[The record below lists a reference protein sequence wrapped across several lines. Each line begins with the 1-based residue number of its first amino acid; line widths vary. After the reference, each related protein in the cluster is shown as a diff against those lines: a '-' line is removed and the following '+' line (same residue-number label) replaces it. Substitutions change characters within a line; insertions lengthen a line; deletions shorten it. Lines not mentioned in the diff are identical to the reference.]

1 MTVAVQPAAALPSP
15 RLSMEAPVLLR
26 ERIAHAVC
34 QAIASGAVKPGER
47 LVEATIAADLGVGRN
62 AVREALQHLEQ
73 QGIVVGSAY
82 KGVRVADLGPQQ
94 VEEVYSLRAA
104 LESFATLRALERGQL
119 TDGVLSDLRA
129 LVAEMEVASR
139 VNGVTRMV
147 ELDTAFHDRITSCA
161 DHALVAPILK
171 GLRRQVRIIIALSSR
186 GSGLPGM
193 VDSHRALLNALETR
207 NPQVAVAATETHIL
221 ESGDL
226 LARLRAE
233 FPVLPDP

>member
-1 MTVAVQPAAALPSP
+1 
-15 RLSMEAPVLLR
+15 
-26 ERIAHAVC
+26 
-34 QAIASGAVKPGER
+34 VKPGQR
-47 LVEATIAADLGVGRN
+47 LVESTIAADLGVGRN
-62 AVREALQHLEQ
+62 AVREALQHLAQ

-82 KGVRVADLGPQQ
+82 KGMRVADLGPQQ

-119 TDGVLSDLRA
+119 TDDVLDDLRG

-139 VNGVTRMV
+139 VNSVTRMV
-147 ELDTAFHDRITSCA
+147 ELDTAFHDRVTSCA
-161 DHALVAPILK
+161 DHALVTPILK
-171 GLRRQVRIIIALSSR
+171 GLRQQVRIIIALSSR

-193 VDSHRALLNALETR
+193 VESHRTLLKALETR
-207 NPQVAVAATETHIL
+207 ESRTVEAATRAHIL

-233 FPVLPDP
+233 